1 MRSIARGNRPTGD
14 VWAARMLALLVAVVV
29 CLPTLGR
36 GSTLVYDMVFVPHPA
51 LTSRSWGGDGS
62 LPRAVP
68 MDAVLALLGGLL
80 PMTLVQQAALLAA
93 VGLSVLGAW
102 RVSPSG
108 TAPGRAA
115 AGLVYGW
122 NPYVAERLAQGHW
135 SLLLGYALLPWVL
148 LAGVRLATG
157 EGRVSSLLVLTLIGA
172 VASPTAGVLTGLL
185 AAGLALH
192 RGVRRRDRALV
203 LGAVVLG
210 NATWALPGVLATAAV
225 TAGSRAGAE
234 AFAATSDTPLGPVV
248 SVLTGG
254 GIWNTLVHPA
264 SRATAASAAAALVLL
279 VLAVLGWVVL
289 LRAGRR
295 RARRDGR
302 RDGADPVLG
311 AAVLLTL
318 AAAGLLVA
326 LGSLTVPGRDA
337 LAWVGTAL
345 PGGGLLRD
353 AQKWSAWYLLAV
365 AVGVGP
371 GAEWATSRFA
381 RGPAAGLVLAA
392 AITPVLAL
400 PDLGYGVAGRL
411 EAVTW
416 PAEYSSVAR
425 LLDAQPDPGA
435 VLALPWH
442 AFRAWPWNDDR
453 TVLDPWPRLVDRPV
467 VVRDDLEL
475 STGVVPGEDP
485 MARQVGDLV
494 RQDQLDAAHLRA
506 LGIRYVVLDDATAGG
521 PPPSVDGQ
529 VLHEGPLLRVVDLG
543 PATPASSRPKGV
555 AAVVAVDL
563 GAALALVGALAAEL
577 RAGTSGLVLLRRRI
591 RGRGDPE
598 R

>member
-1 MRSIARGNRPTGD
+1 MRSIAWENRPTGD
-14 VWAARMLALLVAVVV
+14 LWTGRVLALLVALVV

-51 LTSRSWGGDGS
+51 LTPRSWGGDGS

-80 PMTLVQQAALLAA
+80 PMSVVQQAALLAA

-102 RVSPSG
+102 RVSPAR

-115 AGLVYGW
+115 AALVYGW

-157 EGRVSSLLVLTLIGA
+157 EGRVSTLLVLTVTGA

-185 AAGLALH
+185 AAGLALR
-192 RGVRRRDRALV
+192 RGVRRRDRTLV

-210 NATWALPGVLATAAV
+210 NATWALPGILATAAA

-248 SVLTGG
+248 SVVTGG

-264 SRATAASAAAALVLL
+264 SRSTAASGAAALVLL

-295 RARRDGR
+295 DGR
-302 RDGADPVLG
+302 GDTQVPALG

-318 AAAGLLVA
+318 SAAGLLVA
-326 LGSLTVPGRDA
+326 LGSLSGPGRDA

-371 GAEWATSRFA
+371 GAERATSRFA

-411 EAVTW
+411 EAVPW
-416 PAEYSSVAR
+416 PAEYTVVAR
-425 LLDAQPDPGA
+425 LLDAQPDGGA

-485 MARQVGDLV
+485 AARRVGDLV
-494 RQDQLDAAHLRA
+494 RQSRLDAVHLRA

-529 VLHEGPLLRVVDLG
+529 VLHDGPLLRVVDLG
-543 PATPASSRPKGV
+543 PAAPVPSRARGV

-563 GAALALVGALAAEL
+563 GAALALLGALAAEL
-577 RAGTSGLVLLRRRI
+577 RASTPRLVLLRRRI
-591 RGRGDPE
+591 RERGDPE
-598 R
+598 Q